1 MIDLAEL
8 RLGFAFTA
16 GAATFFAPC
25 AYPLLPG
32 YVAYYLGSDV
42 DDERERDGESEKR
55 GERVES
61 EDESGASAGAATASR
76 LRRAA
81 VVGVLVSL
89 GFVLVYGALAGVVAS
104 VGTQVL
110 ANVVLLEL
118 VVGALLVLLG
128 TAMALG
134 RGPTLHVAFP
144 ERRRSPLAFVGFG
157 IVYAAAAAGCTAP
170 VFIAVALTA
179 LSSGP
184 ATAFVTL
191 GAYAAGMSVL
201 IIAITALSAL
211 GREAVL
217 RRLPRPRTVS
227 RVAGV
232 FLVAAGLAQV
242 YLFLFRFGGLALL
255 GLK

>member
-1 MIDLAEL
+1 MIDVSGL

-32 YVAYYLGSDV
+32 YVAYYLGSDA
-42 DDERERDGESEKR
+42 GSGKSE
-55 GERVES
+55 G
-61 EDESGASAGAATASR
+61 ESGASGESDGVGTGAR

-81 VVGVLVSL
+81 TVGVLVSV
-89 GFVLVYGALAGVVAS
+89 GFVLVYGVLAGIVAT
-104 VGTQVL
+104 VGTRVL
-110 ANVVLLEL
+110 ADIVLLEL
-118 VVGALLVLLG
+118 VVGALLVVLG

-134 RGPTLHVAFP
+134 RGPTRHVTFP
-144 ERRRSPLAFVGFG
+144 ERRRSPVAFVGFG

-170 VFIAVALTA
+170 VFVAVALTA

-191 GAYAAGMSVL
+191 GAYAAGMSAL
-201 IIAITALSAL
+201 MIAITALSAL
-211 GREAVL
+211 GREAIL
-217 RRLPRPRTVS
+217 RRLPRPQTVS

-232 FLVAAGLAQV
+232 LLVAAGLAQV
-242 YLFLFRFGGLALL
+242 YLFSFRFGGLTLL
-255 GLK
+255 GLE

>member
-1 MIDLAEL
+1 MIDFSGL
-8 RLGFAFTA
+8 RLGFAFAA

-32 YVAYYLGSDV
+32 YVAYYLGSDA
-42 DDERERDGESEKR
+42 ERSA
-55 GERVES
+55 
-61 EDESGASAGAATASR
+61 ASAESTGVETVAR

-81 VVGVLVSL
+81 AVGVLVSL
-89 GFVLVYGALAGVVAS
+89 GFVLVYGVLAGIVAA
-104 VGTQVL
+104 VGTRVL
-110 ANVVLLEL
+110 ADVVLLEL
-118 VVGALLVLLG
+118 VVGGLLVVLG

-134 RGPTLHVAFP
+134 RGPSRHVSFP
-144 ERRRSPLAFVGFG
+144 ERRRSPAALVGFG

-170 VFIAVALTA
+170 VFVAVALTA

-201 IIAITALSAL
+201 MIGVTALSAL
-211 GREAVL
+211 GREALV

-232 FLVAAGLAQV
+232 LLVAAGLAQV

>member
-1 MIDLAEL
+1 MIDVSGL

-32 YVAYYLGSDV
+32 YVAYYLGNDA
-42 DDERERDGESEKR
+42 ER
-55 GERVES
+55 
-61 EDESGASAGAATASR
+61 SAGTATGSR
-76 LRRAA
+76 LCRAA
-81 VVGVLVSL
+81 AVGVLVSV
-89 GFVLVYGALAGVVAS
+89 GFVLVYGVLAGVVAAI
-104 VGTQVL
+104 GTRVL

-118 VVGALLVLLG
+118 VVGGLFVGLG

-134 RGPTLHVAFP
+134 RGPTRHVAFP
-144 ERRRSPLAFVGFG
+144 ERRRSPAAFVGFG

-170 VFIAVALTA
+170 VFVAVALTA

-201 IIAITALSAL
+201 MIGVTALSAL
-211 GREAVL
+211 GREAL
-217 RRLPRPRTVS
+217 IRRLPRPRTVS

-232 FLVAAGLAQV
+232 LLVAAGLAQV

>member
-1 MIDLAEL
+1 MIDFSGL

-16 GAATFFAPC
+16 GVATFFAPC

-32 YVAYYLGSDV
+32 YVAYYLGSDAGGS
-42 DDERERDGESEKR
+42 GESASV
-55 GERVES
+55 GT
-61 EDESGASAGAATASR
+61 GAR

-81 VVGVLVSL
+81 TVGVLVSL
-89 GFVLVYGALAGVVAS
+89 GFVLVYGVLAGIVAA
-104 VGTQVL
+104 VGTRVL
-110 ANVVLLEL
+110 ADVVLLEL
-118 VVGALLVLLG
+118 VVGGLLVVLG
-128 TAMALG
+128 AAMALG
-134 RGPTLHVAFP
+134 RGPTRHLTFP
-144 ERRRSPLAFVGFG
+144 ERRRSPAAFVGFG

-170 VFIAVALTA
+170 VFVAVALTA

-191 GAYAAGMSVL
+191 GAYAAGMSALMIGV
-201 IIAITALSAL
+201 TALSAL
-211 GREAVL
+211 GREALV

-232 FLVAAGLAQV
+232 LLVAAGLAQV